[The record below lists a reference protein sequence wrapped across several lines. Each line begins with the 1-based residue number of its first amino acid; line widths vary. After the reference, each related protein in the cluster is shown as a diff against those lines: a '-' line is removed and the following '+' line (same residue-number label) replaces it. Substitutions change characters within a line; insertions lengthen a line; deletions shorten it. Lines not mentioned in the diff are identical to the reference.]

1 MSACRPSET
10 RRSARTLG
18 RSRCE
23 KTACC
28 ISAGR
33 SSKTSA
39 TDIARRPAGARA
51 GVRACRPRRGVS
63 GHLMRQGLMQQYPS
77 HRNHMCMTYLNYTS
91 VTKYCTVPE
100 VASCAEDCR
109 GRGCVALSPTTLPPP
124 PLSLTTQSRPG
135 RAWAPVPEMVHAQ
148 HACAREASTPEV
160 PLIIVHPHAPQP
172 VDGEGAGQTRNQ
184 LLVGG

>member
-10 RRSARTLG
+10 RRRARTLG

-63 GHLMRQGLMQQYPS
+63 GHLTLQGLMQQYPS

-100 VASCAEDCR
+100 VASCAEELSRYGLCCSLSHPHPSPSPTQYTPPSPVRVPCRPRVANGQAHLKKWQSEHEPEARTTRLRLTTRSCHDR
-109 GRGCVALSPTTLPPP
+109 GR
-124 PLSLTTQSRPG
+124 SRTE
-135 RAWAPVPEMVHAQ
+135 R
-148 HACAREASTPEV
+148 
-160 PLIIVHPHAPQP
+160 
-172 VDGEGAGQTRNQ
+172 
-184 LLVGG
+184 